1 MSKTLIPFATDDMSA
16 LARSLV
22 RQLEARERPP
32 GHVEMLNLLARAR
45 GFRSFQ
51 ALRASQVAERQL
63 SQPATTGDAVDYVL
77 VRRLLRYFDAQ
88 GRLRTWPGKHSHRR
102 PCLWMTWMTLPPR
115 SAMSEREVD
124 GYIREAASLG
134 DHVLLRR
141 ELVDAGWLVRTPDG
155 REYRRVELRPEPL
168 AMALRDQ
175 LGRRS
180 A

>member
-22 RQLEARERPP
+22 RQLEERERPP

-51 ALRASQVAERQL
+51 ALRASQAAERQL
-63 SQPATTGDAVDYVL
+63 SQPPAGDVVDYVL
-77 VRRLLRYFDAQ
+77 VRRLLRYFDEQ

-102 PCLWMTWMTLPPR
+102 PCLWMTWMALPPR
-115 SAMSEREVD
+115 TAMSEREVD
-124 GYIREAASLG
+124 GHIREVASLG

-168 AMALRDQ
+168 AMALREQ